1 MAIIIGTNSD
11 GYVTYINEP
20 DTEKTLF
27 KNVDSVISD
36 LIDDIEKIENDIT
49 AIENDITAIDVT
61 DKLRVTPSTNC
72 DTVEIVKATV
82 SAGYL
87 SLQFTVKPSLELA
100 PTTNLF
106 FTLEG
111 IEPAIIPDWRFA
123 LGSAGINFFQGWLSA
138 FQNNITTVLIKQL
151 SSSNNW
157 LATTTVIM
165 NGIIPIKGFIELSEV
180 GE

>member
-1 MAIIIGTNSD
+1 MAIIIETNSD

-36 LIDDIEKIENDIT
+36 LIDDIATIENDIAT
-49 AIENDITAIDVT
+49 IENDITAIDVT

-87 SLQFTVKPSLELA
+87 SLQFTVKPSQELA
-100 PTTNLF
+100 PIANLL

-111 IEPAIIPDWRFA
+111 IDPAITPNWRFA
-123 LGSAGINFFQGWLSA
+123 IGSSNIFFFQGWIQA
-138 FQNNITTVLIKQL
+138 FENNITTVLIKKL
-151 SSSNNW
+151 SSSDNW
-157 LATTTVIM
+157 PATTTVVM
-165 NGIIPIKGFIELSEV
+165 NGIIPIKGFIDIPEV